1 MHATKILT
9 TVLITAIVQCAAA
22 RDFKVEAGQSIQVAA
37 CCGVRPRT
45 RLRIGAWRID
55 VVADPIAEFVS
66 PFRQIASDVAAVAMR
81 RPGENPGVA
90 TSAGAEPLAD
100 AYFAARFCG

>member
-1 MHATKILT
+1 MLVWRGGFDEIKYAGSETVTFTINWEESTHTTKILT

-45 RLRIGAWRID
+45 RLRIGA
-55 VVADPIAEFVS
+55 
-66 PFRQIASDVAAVAMR
+66 
-81 RPGENPGVA
+81 
-90 TSAGAEPLAD
+90 
-100 AYFAARFCG
+100 